1 MTDEAG
7 RGVDS
12 SRWQTVTSSRI
23 ADHAM
28 RIKDS
33 KDIRGC
39 FRRTNVEEEYDL
51 SLVIGVEDGVK
62 VGGKNG
68 SRGVK

>member
-7 RGVDS
+7 RGVVS
-12 SRWQTVTSSRI
+12 SRWQTVI